1 MPRDNQEFGSAII
14 ERALIFWASCFSMVL
29 AALGALSDAGAK
41 DGSLCCEVLSN
52 DEACRVAEAE
62 FLPEA
67 LTVNGRLS
75 IAEAPFGIACGFS
88 ASTTED
94 ISAEKKVKLIAV
106 NFMYPLPVCWSIS
119 VQSKLGQG

>member
-1 MPRDNQEFGSAII
+1 
-14 ERALIFWASCFSMVL
+14 MVL

-94 ISAEKKVKLIAV
+94 ISAEKKVKLIGGCKPNCVTAHD
-106 NFMYPLPVCWSIS
+106 
-119 VQSKLGQG
+119 